1 MDVFLGH
8 TFVVLKKDAL
18 LKNKLSPGI
27 LVISNKVI
35 DSDKKDRDIVDLL
48 KGKERHIVGNYSVIV
63 L

>member
-8 TFVVLKKDAL
+8 TFEVLKKDAL

-27 LVISNKVI
+27 LVIDNDVI
-35 DSDKKDRDIVDLL
+35 DSDKKDQDIIDLV
-48 KGKERHIVGNYSVIV
+48 KGKERHVVGNYSVIV